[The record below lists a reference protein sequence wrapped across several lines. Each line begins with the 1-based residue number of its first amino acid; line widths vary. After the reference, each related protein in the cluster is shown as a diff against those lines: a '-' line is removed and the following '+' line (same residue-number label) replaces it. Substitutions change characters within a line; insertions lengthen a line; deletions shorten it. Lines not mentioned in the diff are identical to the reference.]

1 MKNLVLIYFI
11 LTSICLFG
19 QSSIIIKQKNG
30 KKLEV
35 AKSDLEGVL
44 TWKLAKTTCANL
56 EAGWRITTIEELNE
70 IYLNKDKI
78 SGFTNKYYWSC
89 SEYATDKY
97 NYGKAWIQ
105 NFKHGYQFGYDYAN
119 YGFHKLKVRLVRD
132 F

>member
-1 MKNLVLIYFI
+1 MKNLVLIYFL

-56 EAGWRITTIEELNE
+56 EAGWRIPTIEELNE

-78 SGFTNKYYWSC
+78 SKTIELLSGFDFENMG
-89 SEYATDKY
+89 D
-97 NYGKAWIQ
+97 Q
-105 NFKHGYQFGYDYAN
+105 FFNFSFYSK
-119 YGFHKLKVRLVRD
+119 
-132 F
+132 